1 MRISRSGYQRSLR
14 LPSRSQSGHLDLPY
28 PYRDNVGYMVAKKR
42 RSQPAQSPVSPFRE
56 TNALASLV
64 RDRRKAA
71 GLTQRALSEL
81 AGVGPR
87 AVWDLERGKATLR
100 LDVVNRV
107 LAVFGKTLGA
117 VDATRAEEPS
127 P

>member
-1 MRISRSGYQRSLR
+1 MRR
-14 LPSRSQSGHLDLPY
+14 PSSPDRE
-28 PYRDNVGYMVAKKR
+28 KR
-42 RSQPAQSPVSPFRE
+42 GLAGFVRE
-56 TNALASLV
+56 
-64 RDRRKAA
+64 RRKAA

-87 AVWDLERGKATLR
+87 AIWDLERGKPTLR
-100 LDVVNRV
+100 MDVVNRI

-117 VDATRAEEPS
+117 VDAPRSEEPT

>member
-1 MRISRSGYQRSLR
+1 VLDRPRATR
-14 LPSRSQSGHLDLPY
+14 LDFFSPHRENL
-28 PYRDNVGYMVAKKR
+28 GYMVSPR
-42 RSQPAQSPVSPFRE
+42 PRSRGKQRPSSPDRE
-56 TNALASLV
+56 SSALAVLV

-100 LDVVNRV
+100 MDVVNRV
-107 LAVFGKTLGA
+107 LAVFGKMLGA
-117 VDATRAEEPS
+117 VDAPRTEEQAP
-127 P
+127 

>member
-1 MRISRSGYQRSLR
+1 MVNPRPRSRSKQRQRS
-14 LPSRSQSGHLDLPY
+14 PD
-28 PYRDNVGYMVAKKR
+28 RD
-42 RSQPAQSPVSPFRE
+42 
-56 TNALASLV
+56 TTALAVLV

-100 LDVVNRV
+100 MDVMNRI

-117 VDATRAEEPS
+117 VDAARPEEPA

>member
-1 MRISRSGYQRSLR
+1 MVSRMPKTRT
-14 LPSRSQSGHLDLPY
+14 
-28 PYRDNVGYMVAKKR
+28 KR
-42 RSQPAQSPVSPFRE
+42 PVVSPDQE
-56 TNALASLV
+56 TNVIARLV
-64 RDRRKAA
+64 RDRRRAA

-100 LDVVNRV
+100 MDVVNRV

-117 VDATRAEEPS
+117 IDAARSEEPT

>member
-1 MRISRSGYQRSLR
+1 MRR
-14 LPSRSQSGHLDLPY
+14 
-28 PYRDNVGYMVAKKR
+28 A
-42 RSQPAQSPVSPFRE
+42 VSPDQE
-56 TNALASLV
+56 TNVVARLV
-64 RDRRKAA
+64 RDRRRAA

-100 LDVVNRV
+100 MDVVNRI

-117 VDATRAEEPS
+117 IDAARLEEPA